1 MMFKKMVSF
10 WRLPALCMAST
21 ALLMGLSSCTSEERA
36 TYGTETAPPD
46 TVNQLTAEEQ
56 GQGWRLLFDGS
67 SFEGWR
73 GIGRDDVPAEHWE
86 IVDGAI
92 HKIASGNVPV
102 APDGQPVS
110 GGDLMTEEAFDNFE
124 MAFEW
129 KIGPGG
135 NSGVKYNVSE
145 AMSTNNP
152 LGAGNAALGFE
163 YQVLDDEG
171 HPDAKAGDGVNRTA
185 AALYDLK
192 GPIENKPINPV
203 GQWNVGRILVQ
214 GNHAEH
220 WLNGVKVV
228 EYDLDSED
236 FKDRF
241 ARSKYVDI
249 AGFADKRTGHIV
261 LQDHN
266 DDAWYRNIKI
276 RVLPAE

>member
-1 MMFKKMVSF
+1 MFNNTASL
-10 WRLPALCMAST
+10 WRLSALVVSVV
-21 ALLMGLSSCTSEERA
+21 LLVGLSSCTSEDRV
-36 TYGTETAPPD
+36 TYGTESASSD
-46 TVNQLTAEEQ
+46 TVNQLTAEEEAE
-56 GQGWRLLFDGS
+56 GWRLLFDGS
-67 SFEGWR
+67 TFTGWR
-73 GIGRDDVPAEHWE
+73 GIGRDDVPTEHWE

-92 HKIASGNVPV
+92 HKIASGDVPV
-102 APDGQPVS
+102 APDGQPVA
-110 GGDLMTEEAFDNFE
+110 GGDLMTEETFENFE
-124 MAFEW
+124 LAFEW
-129 KIGPGG
+129 KISPGG

-145 AMSTNNP
+145 EMSTNNP
-152 LGAGNAALGFE
+152 LGASNAALGFE

-171 HPDAKAGDGVNRTA
+171 HPDAKAGDGTNRTA

-192 GPIENKPINPV
+192 GPIENKPLKPV
-203 GQWNVGRILVQ
+203 GEWNEGRILVQ

-236 FKDRF
+236 FKERF

-249 AGFADKRTGHIV
+249 AGFADKRAGHIV

>member
-1 MMFKKMVSF
+1 MFNNTASL
-10 WRLPALCMAST
+10 WRLSALVVSVV
-21 ALLMGLSSCTSEERA
+21 LLVGLSSCTSEDRV
-36 TYGTETAPPD
+36 TYGTESASSD
-46 TVNQLTAEEQ
+46 TVNQLTAEEEAE
-56 GQGWRLLFDGS
+56 GWRLLFDGS
-67 SFEGWR
+67 TFTGWR
-73 GIGRDDVPAEHWE
+73 GIGRDDVPTEHWE

-92 HKIASGNVPV
+92 HKIASGDVPV
-102 APDGQPVS
+102 APDGQPVA
-110 GGDLMTEEAFDNFE
+110 GGDLMTEETFENFE
-124 MAFEW
+124 LAFEW
-129 KIGPGG
+129 KISPGG

-145 AMSTNNP
+145 EMSTNNP
-152 LGAGNAALGFE
+152 LGASNAALGFE

-171 HPDAKAGDGVNRTA
+171 HPDAKAGDGTNRTA

-192 GPIENKPINPV
+192 GPIENKPLKPV
-203 GQWNVGRILVQ
+203 GEWNEGRILVR

-236 FKDRF
+236 FKERF

-249 AGFADKRTGHIV
+249 AGFADKRAGHIV